1 MKVGFFEDERGLIR
15 DLFDGDPVHAT
26 WISTR
31 EGAIRGTHVHNETVQ
46 WTLVTK
52 GELLM
57 ASGSR
62 QFNIGPGKMFA
73 HLPGEPHAWKA
84 LVDSECYVFT
94 LGPRGKDFESDTIR
108 LKEPLLT

>member
-1 MKVGFFEDERGLIR
+1 VKPFFEDERGMIR
-15 DLFDGDPVHAT
+15 DLFDGEPVHVT
-26 WISTR
+26 RISTC
-31 EGAIRGTHVHNETVQ
+31 EGAVRGNHVHNETVQ
-46 WTLVTK
+46 WTLVTE

-84 LVDSECYVFT
+84 LEDSVCFVFT
-94 LGPRGKDFESDTIR
+94 LGPRGANYESDTIR
-108 LKEPLLT
+108 LREPLLT